1 MTMFQEQYITDKD
14 GNKVSVVIPIKDY
27 FELIEAK
34 EELDDIRLY
43 DLAKKQESDQV
54 PIDIAFEEIEKYQK
68 QKKIKNV

>member
-1 MTMFQEQYITDKD
+1 MFQEQYITDKD

-27 FELIEAK
+27 FELIKAK

-43 DLAKKQESDQV
+43 DLAKNDKSEQV

-68 QKKIKNV
+68 AKK